1 MKDYVEDYK
10 YNNCFW
16 KKSGVL
22 YEHSDMKSKEYLSI
36 GRIFRYMAKKLN
48 KIYEKFGKL
57 NLMFEKPKEPKY
69 TRENRIDV
77 IFASFNIIRNEF
89 KKIAHNLNDLSK
101 KILDKEESFKSK
113 AEPTKMCDD
122 AYKKYDNGLIRL
134 ANLRKSY
141 FDTMHKVVES
151 FLNQKYSKK
160 GENSKSKKELN
171 NKLELLAK
179 KKEEYKKEVDEVEK
193 LRAEYMIE
201 QGNIFADREQQERES
216 TDDLKRYF
224 KSYVKC
230 FENFLKNFKINE
242 EDMKIL
248 ESMDGEKDTKS
259 FAETNKSLMTEPK
272 RNVYKEYSVD
282 INYYVE
288 NFEVLK
294 SKLKGKTPKEQREF
308 YKEISTEITTLL
320 SNIIKEEPDE
330 IKNRIEQIAKDIKE
344 SRLDKSEFDY
354 LLKRFQEQY
363 NKFIQWKEKQVG
375 DQDYKKVGKEWDER
389 FIHMHTFLK
398 YFNKTRVENKEL
410 NEENFN
416 YLCEAIKKI
425 LELNENEDIDY
436 NLCDLVVILSS
447 TFYMNDPNSP
457 KGKKYVNEV
466 IKHSSIMQK
475 QGFWVGLTRYELNEE
490 IQSQNKIEDTLKED
504 NITEE
509 KLTNSVIAKLMS
521 VSYNIMQFVL
531 DSELFN
537 RIIHDVFKYCKINEQ
552 NRQIVVD
559 MIDSQIKDEKI
570 DYLKL
575 DKEKLLS
582 LDKKE

>member
-69 TRENRIDV
+69 TRENGIDV

-259 FAETNKSLMTEPK
+259 FAENNKSLMTEPK

-447 TFYMNDPNSP
+447 TFYMTDPNSP